1 MAIID
6 EVRRA
11 SLLSIAIMTLPSR
24 LIRPSFSKVAVRS
37 QCSAAA
43 NVATLTVSVVSKA
56 LLDAG
61 PDYTIQKT

>member
-37 QCSAAA
+37 HCSAAA
-43 NVATLTVSVVSKA
+43 NVATPTVSVVSKA